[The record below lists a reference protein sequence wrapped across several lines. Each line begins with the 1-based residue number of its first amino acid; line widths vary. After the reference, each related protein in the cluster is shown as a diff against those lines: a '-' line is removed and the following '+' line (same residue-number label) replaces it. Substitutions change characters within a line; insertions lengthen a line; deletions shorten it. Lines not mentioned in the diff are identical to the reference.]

1 MIEALG
7 AQARMRAARAL
18 VVGEGRLD
26 ATTLEGKIAGELATD
41 ARQSG
46 VPCHAIVGEA
56 ALGLFERRIIDLQ
69 TVQEAGTLDPLAAAL
84 AALAEQ
90 L

>member
-1 MIEALG
+1 
-7 AQARMRAARAL
+7 MRAARAL

-69 TVQEAGTLDPLAAAL
+69 TVQEAGTIEQLEAAG

>member
-1 MIEALG
+1 
-7 AQARMRAARAL
+7 MRAARAL

-46 VPCHAIVGEA
+46 VPCHAIVGSA
-56 ALGLFERRIIDLQ
+56 ALDLFERRIIDLQ
-69 TVQEAGTLDPLAAAL
+69 TVQEAGTRRGARSRGRGARRVSVTRAAGT
-84 AALAEQ
+84 
-90 L
+90 